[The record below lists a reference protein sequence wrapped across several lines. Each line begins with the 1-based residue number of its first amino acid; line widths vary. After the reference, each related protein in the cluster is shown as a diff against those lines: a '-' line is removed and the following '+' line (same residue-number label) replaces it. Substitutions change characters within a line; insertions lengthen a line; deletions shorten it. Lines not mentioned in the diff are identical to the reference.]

1 MLSSRP
7 SVRRTLRA
15 ALLCIALMPLAAHA
29 DNAAAI
35 SKAEQAY
42 AQLDYASANAAAKSA
57 ITAGGLNHD
66 ELTRATRVVALTS
79 VALERPTEAKDAFA
93 LLLTYDPTYTVDA
106 KLGPRYREPFNE
118 AKGYWAAQSSKPG
131 MESSEMLSARAPG
144 SIRVVTRDPTG
155 VVARVVVAYRWA
167 PAKNFVQVASKTG
180 DQHIDVP
187 APPVGSSRLDY
198 FVRAEDAHANAIFE
212 NGTSASPKFGLV
224 NPEPATS
231 TAKENKSVFASPWFW
246 VVAGALIVAGGTTAG
261 VLAFTQGGGTTTVVS
276 KTWTPS
282 LGCGGARC
290 E

>member
-1 MLSSRP
+1 MRATLLLSC
-7 SVRRTLRA
+7 LA
-15 ALLCIALMPLAAHA
+15 ALPLTAHA
-29 DNAAAI
+29 DTAAI

-42 AQLDYASANAAAKSA
+42 AQLDYASANTAAQAA
-57 ITAGGLNHD
+57 IASGGLNHD

-79 VALERPTEAKDAFA
+79 VALERPAEAKDAFVA
-93 LLLTYDPTYTVDA
+93 LLTYDPAYVVDA

-131 MESSEMLSARAPG
+131 MESSEMISARAPG

-167 PAKNFVQVASKTG
+167 PAKIFVQIASKTG

-198 FVRAEDAHANAIFE
+198 YVRAEDARANAVFE

-224 NPEPATS
+224 RVESVS
-231 TAKENKSVFASPWFW
+231 TTKESSSVFASPWFW
-246 VVAGALIVAGGTTAG
+246 VVTGALLAAGGATAG
-261 VLAFTQGGGTTTVVS
+261 VLAVTQGGSTTTVVS
-276 KTWTPS
+276 NTWTPS